1 MFATRNKDNNNK
13 MPNTMETKTIT
24 KENFEQFIGENN
36 KVLIDFYA
44 TWCGPCRVLSKTID
58 QFAEKHADI
67 AVGKCDVEENPD
79 VAEQFGVRN
88 LPFIVYL
95 EKGDLKDARVGLQTM
110 NDLEG
115 MVAEN

>member
-1 MFATRNKDNNNK
+1 
-13 MPNTMETKTIT
+13 MEPKTIT
-24 KENFEQFIGENN
+24 KDNFEQFISDNN

-58 QFAEKHADI
+58 LFAEKHADI

-79 VAEQFGVRN
+79 VAERFGVRN

-95 EKGDLKDARVGLQTM
+95 ENGELKDARVGLQVM

-115 MVAEN
+115 MVAGN

>member
-1 MFATRNKDNNNK
+1 
-13 MPNTMETKTIT
+13 MEPKTIT

-58 QFAEKHADI
+58 QFADNHDDI
-67 AVGKCDVEENPD
+67 TVGKCDVEENPD
-79 VAEQFGVRN
+79 VAEQFGVMN

-95 EKGDLKDARVGLQTM
+95 ENGDLKDTRVGLQTM

-115 MVAEN
+115 MVSEK